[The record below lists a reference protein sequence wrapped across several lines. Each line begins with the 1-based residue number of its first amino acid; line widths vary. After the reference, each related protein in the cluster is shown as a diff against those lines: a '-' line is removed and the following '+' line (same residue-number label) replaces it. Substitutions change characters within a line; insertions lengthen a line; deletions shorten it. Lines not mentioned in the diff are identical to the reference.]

1 MEALKALQMRGLD
14 KREKAERLVWIPE

>member
-14 KREKAERLVWIPE
+14 KREKVERLVWIPE